1 MDTFMLASLWPC
13 LILISLYKQLAPHL
27 KIGVH
32 KSNTVRDFDT
42 IWAIAAA
49 IIIQQECIM
58 WKERS
63 RSVKR
68 PRFNWIFFLPTRA
81 SRYTIFR

>member
-1 MDTFMLASLWPC
+1 MVS
-13 LILISLYKQLAPHL
+13 
-27 KIGVH
+27 G
-32 KSNTVRDFDT
+32 KSNMELNTNLY
-42 IWAIAAA
+42 IYMYY
-49 IIIQQECIM
+49 QECIIR
-58 WKERS
+58 KERS